1 MTKLSV
7 LTVDDAA
14 FIRDLIKRTLRG
26 FFPDIYIDEAPNGKK
41 AQTLLQRNQYDLV
54 LCDWE
59 MPEASGL
66 EVLNWLREQEK
77 ADGLEKTPFIMVT
90 SRGDRKN
97 VVEAVESGV
106 TDYIGKP
113 FSNEQLLRK
122 VVKALSNHH
131 KSYIAGLLSRNKD
144 VSDPFAKRAEKTAT
158 PETQSGSNLLAANS
172 STEQFLT
179 KPITSKPSKLGKS
192 NKGSAVFRTSNSESV
207 GKIRDITLHEIL
219 LQLPRS
225 QDIPVLFDQVV
236 VDIEIKDQS
245 GGIARIN
252 GFVWSTSIP
261 DKQENT
267 EHIQV
272 GIKYVDADP
281 EKMEILARFI
291 NHNA

>member
-1 MTKLSV
+1 MAKLSI

-26 FFPDIYIDEAPNGKK
+26 FFPDIYIDEAPNGTK
-41 AQTLLQRNQYDLV
+41 AKSLLQRNQYDLV

-66 EVLNWLREQEK
+66 EVLSWLREQEESE
-77 ADGLEKTPFIMVT
+77 GLGKTPFIMVT

-122 VVKALSNHH
+122 VVKALSKHH
-131 KSYIAGLLSRNKD
+131 KTYITGLLSQNKEA
-144 VSDPFAKRAEKTAT
+144 SDPLAKRAEQTTTTK
-158 PETQSGSNLLAANS
+158 TQSGSNLLAANS
-172 STEQFLT
+172 ATEQFLT
-179 KPITSKPSKLGKS
+179 KSATNKPSRLVKS
-192 NKGSAVFRTSNSESV
+192 NKGSAVFRTSNSESTS
-207 GKIRDITLHEIL
+207 KIRDITLHEVL
-219 LQLPRS
+219 LHLPRS
-225 QDIPVLFDQVV
+225 EDIPRLFDQVV
-236 VDIEIKDQS
+236 VDIEVKDGS

-261 DKQENT
+261 DKQVES
-267 EHIQV
+267 ESIQV
-272 GIKYVDADP
+272 GVKYVDADP

-291 NHNA
+291 SQQR